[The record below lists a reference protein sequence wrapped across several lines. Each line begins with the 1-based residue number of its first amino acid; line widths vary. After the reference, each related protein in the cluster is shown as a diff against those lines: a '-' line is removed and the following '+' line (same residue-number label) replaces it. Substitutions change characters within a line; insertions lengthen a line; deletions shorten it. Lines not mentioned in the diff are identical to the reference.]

1 MQINRATQKNILLK
15 LAETYPSPNPNA
27 FQIISDDEYSKIG
40 LRIDF
45 VFEHCTEKECIANL
59 FYLQEHDLVTGFFE
73 KNTCCNFSKGR
84 LTHKGVDF
92 LLDDGGLSSILGT
105 ITVKLHEDTLKKLLL
120 SKIENADLPKE
131 EKTKIIK
138 VVKNLGNT
146 ALEQV
151 VANLVDIGFENLP
164 KLIPLLRTMSGL

>member
-1 MQINRATQKNILLK
+1 
-15 LAETYPSPNPNA
+15 
-27 FQIISDDEYSKIG
+27 
-40 LRIDF
+40 
-45 VFEHCTEKECIANL
+45 
-59 FYLQEHDLVTGFFE
+59 
-73 KNTCCNFSKGR
+73 
-84 LTHKGVDF
+84 KGVDF

>member
-1 MQINRATQKNILLK
+1 
-15 LAETYPSPNPNA
+15 
-27 FQIISDDEYSKIG
+27 
-40 LRIDF
+40 
-45 VFEHCTEKECIANL
+45 
-59 FYLQEHDLVTGFFE
+59 
-73 KNTCCNFSKGR
+73 
-84 LTHKGVDF
+84 
-92 LLDDGGLSSILGT
+92 DDGGLSSILGT